1 MKVGWII
8 HPTFFVF
15 LTLLIIYYL
24 YRIQLTAV
32 FIIHNEGSPTMDK
45 TYIRVFFKDILD
57 KYQDVQF
64 ALTVTQLAT
73 KLSNQDLIEV
83 LSGPL

>member
-1 MKVGWII
+1 
-8 HPTFFVF
+8 
-15 LTLLIIYYL
+15 
-24 YRIQLTAV
+24 
-32 FIIHNEGSPTMDK
+32 MDK